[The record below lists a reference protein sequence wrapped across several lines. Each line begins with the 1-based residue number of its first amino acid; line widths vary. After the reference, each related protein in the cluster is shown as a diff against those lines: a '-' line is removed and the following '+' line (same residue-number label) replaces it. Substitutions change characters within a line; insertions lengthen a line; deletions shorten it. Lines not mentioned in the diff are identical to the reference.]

1 MTSGGDIFAAGV
13 RRRSVGGRVLV
24 PGLLAIACALP
35 AADGVP
41 PADTSADQKAAQQQ
55 AAARARAFASEAATA
70 VSAGEFDRARTLYR
84 SALALDPG
92 LAEARTGLSSVEA
105 ILAGRQ
111 AAAADPAGLPA
122 ALPADLEGQ
131 RESETRLALA
141 QADAL
146 SAAKRWREAIDVL
159 DAARTRIIGLD
170 RQGRLRDMGA
180 EIERRLVDY
189 RRAETAGATVGATVD
204 RAQAAQAASDERG
217 RDTAGARS
225 ILLERLA
232 RIRAVRDHGHLEL
245 ALAHARRLV
254 SDYPGEKVAED
265 LNNELLAAVHERRRL
280 DLKERSREVRQEI
293 AERIERSL
301 IPTGQN
307 GMPQY
312 PQDWRDRHVGGTNEL
327 DLIPAVPA
335 WKEAILGHLVTR
347 ISLDVNAQNG
357 VEVLNQ
363 LARQAGVNLII
374 DPEVMAAGERPVT
387 LKASGVTF
395 ESALNW
401 ITRLMDTSWIIA
413 DGAIAIGGKVS
424 EPPLVRI
431 YDATAA
437 LFQARD
443 FPGREVG
450 LAGLGGAG
458 GAAAAAPAA
467 PAPGATANDLV
478 ETIKKIIT
486 PTIWANPANG
496 LAVVTGNRLVVT
508 APADTQRQVLEYLRA
523 QERSRSLLVKVD
535 LHWLSINDGYLEQI
549 GVQWNTQNS
558 LLQSQNHGLERFNNT
573 SYTTASTWNQL
584 PAVAV
589 QQPNAGAG
597 LNLSLS
603 LLRSANLYPVLTAIE
618 QSGQG
623 RVLAATSVVTLNGV
637 RANCQFLS
645 QFSYIQGYDVVGGNF
660 DPKIAVLNTG
670 FTLDVQPYVSADRRS
685 VTLDLD
691 PMLSSATNFNEVLI
705 APRILPGRGGD
716 GKGDGD
722 GAFIEPG
729 RTFPIDLVNVSR
741 RSARTTA
748 KIADG
753 SSLIISGFGN
763 TVEQQAATRV
773 PVLGSIPFLGRLFGQ
788 RGRYSNR
795 TKTFLTASVAVIDFN
810 ALEARL

>member
-1 MTSGGDIFAAGV
+1 MTSAGGIPTAGAD
-13 RRRSVGGRVLV
+13 RRSIGGWALV
-24 PGLLAIACALP
+24 PGLLLAIACVLP
-35 AADGVP
+35 AADDAP
-41 PADTSADQKAAQQQ
+41 PAETAPPGGTMKAQQETT
-55 AAARARAFASEAATA
+55 ARARAMAAEAATA
-70 VSAGEFDRARTLYR
+70 VNASELERAQTLYR
-84 SALALDPG
+84 SALSLDPS
-92 LAEARTGLSSVEA
+92 LADARTGLAAVEA
-105 ILAGRQ
+105 ILARRQ
-111 AAAADPAGLPA
+111 TAPA
-122 ALPADLEGQ
+122 APAELEG
-131 RESETRLALA
+131 RGEAEIRLALA
-141 QADAL
+141 QADTFA
-146 SAAKRWREAIDVL
+146 AAKRWREAIDVL
-159 DAARTRIIGLD
+159 DAARTRLVGLD
-170 RQGRLRDMGA
+170 RQGRLRDMGL

-189 RRAETAGATVGATVD
+189 RRSETAVATAGATAG
-204 RAQAAQAASDERG
+204 RAQAAQTASDDRG
-217 RDTAGARS
+217 RDAAGARS
-225 ILLERLA
+225 ILRERLA
-232 RIRAVRDHGHLEL
+232 RIRALRDHGHLEL

-265 LNNELLAAVHERRRL
+265 LNQELLAAVHERRRL

-293 AERIERSL
+293 AERIERSM
-301 IPTGQN
+301 IPTGQH
-307 GMPQY
+307 GLPQY
-312 PQDWRDRHVGGTNEL
+312 PQDWRDRHAGNTNEL
-327 DLIPAVPA
+327 DDIPAVPA

-347 ISLDVNAQNG
+347 VSLDVNAQNG
-357 VEVLNQ
+357 VDVLNQ
-363 LARQAGVNLII
+363 LARQAGVNLVI
-374 DPEVMAAGERPVT
+374 DPEVMAGGEHPVT

-401 ITRLMDTSWIIA
+401 ITRLMDTGWTIA
-413 DGAIAIGGKVS
+413 DGAIAVGSKAG

-443 FPGREVG
+443 FPGRELGFAGMGGVG
-450 LAGLGGAG
+450 GG
-458 GAAAAAPAA
+458 AAAAPAA
-467 PAPGATANDLV
+467 APPAATANDLV
-478 ETIKKIIT
+478 ETIRKVIT
-486 PTIWANPANG
+486 PAVWANPANG

-558 LLQSQNHGLERFNNT
+558 LLQTQNHGFERFNNT

-589 QQPNAGAG
+589 QQPNAAAG
-597 LNLSLS
+597 LNLSIS

-691 PMLSSATNFNEVLI
+691 PVLSSATNFNEVLI
-705 APRILPGRGGD
+705 APRILPG
-716 GKGDGD
+716 KEGD
-722 GAFIEPG
+722 GAFIEAG
-729 RTFPIDLVNVSR
+729 RTFPIDLVNVSK
-741 RSARTTA
+741 RSARATA
-748 KIADG
+748 RIADG
-753 SSLIISGFGN
+753 TSLIISGFGN